1 MDVINIVAYTTFIT
15 AGFAGAYMLLLA
27 AEMKS
32 GKRRAEKFRNHLD
45 RKVTGMMDT
54 VGRNAKVVSRVYK
67 RGSDEVEKDLID
79 PVTKPI
85 LETQHKYVALK
96 TGERNVRR
104 AGMSKTSPHLQK
116 LLKQNKKAGR
126 NQSARF
132 RQRLKK
138 LQKEAQKENNKK

>member
-15 AGFAGAYMLLLA
+15 AGFTGAYMLLLA
-27 AEMKS
+27 AEVKS
-32 GKRRAEKFRNHLD
+32 GRRKAEKFRSYLD
-45 RKVTGMMDT
+45 RKVTAMMGK
-54 VGRNAKVVSRVYK
+54 VERNAKVVSRMYK
-67 RGSDEVEKDLID
+67 KGSDEVEKDLID

-85 LETQHKYVALK
+85 LETQHRYVTLK
-96 TGERNVRR
+96 TGERSVRR

-116 LLKQNKKAGR
+116 LLKQNKKVGR

-132 RQRLKK
+132 RRRLKK